1 MTQTNRM
8 VSPSTGEM
16 PKGQRG
22 SVSMNFIGIRRQEI
36 KLINFLTEWLKG
48 DHTERQIVLMISLMV
63 GVCTGLTAFVLKW
76 LIEEVKTLL
85 TSELAVEN
93 MNLLYLVFPAVGIL
107 LSLLFVNYIVRGDIS
122 HGVTKILYAMS
133 RGRSRIKSHNRW
145 SSVIASAI
153 TIGMGGS
160 VGAEAPIVLTGAA
173 WGSDLGKRFHLPPKT
188 LMLLVGC
195 GAAGAVSGVFK
206 APIAGLVFVL
216 EVLML
221 DLSFSSLLPL
231 LVTSITSVCVSYAF
245 YGTEP
250 LFDFSLNKAFS
261 IDIIPGCIVLG
272 IACGLVS
279 LYFTRAMNWFEGIFA
294 RIQKKRYKFLLGAV
308 VLGVLIYFFPVMYGE
323 GYDVINQLIN
333 EAPEKEIM
341 HNTIF
346 YGNESNLLIYLGL
359 VLLLKVFATTATNGG
374 GGCGGVFAPSLFL
387 GCIAG
392 FIFANLWDMGFGLT
406 MGDSCY
412 VSPKNCGLYG
422 MAGLMSG
429 VMHAPLTGIFLIAEL
444 TGGYDL
450 FVPLMIVSAVSYL
463 TINLFEPHSIYAMR
477 LARKGQLLTHDK
489 DNAILTVLNLES
501 LIERDYQPITV
512 DMPFNKFVSTIAKSH
527 RNIFPVVASS
537 GKLLGVVSLDSVRL
551 YIFRP
556 ELYRQYTA
564 GQFMKDPPAVLLVN
578 DSPKVAIEK
587 FKETKA
593 WNLPVVDEE
602 HHYLG
607 FVSRSGLFTSYRET
621 LIKFSQE

>member
-1 MTQTNRM
+1 
-8 VSPSTGEM
+8 
-16 PKGQRG
+16 
-22 SVSMNFIGIRRQEI
+22 MNFIGIRRKEI
-36 KLINFLTEWLKG
+36 KFLNAITEWLKG
-48 DHTERQIVLMISLMV
+48 DHTEKQIVLMISLIV
-63 GVCTGLTAFVLKW
+63 GVCTGLTAFVLKS
-76 LIEEVKTLL
+76 LIEEIKHLL
-85 TSELAVEN
+85 TSGFVAEDT
-93 MNLLYLVFPAVGIL
+93 NLLYLLFPAVGIL
-107 LSLLFVNYIVRGDIS
+107 LSMLFVQYIVRGDIS

-153 TIGMGGS
+153 TIGFGGS

-173 WGSDLGKRFHLPPKT
+173 WGSDFGKRFHLPPKT

-245 YGTEP
+245 YGTAP
-250 LFDFSLNKAFS
+250 LFEFSLNKAFT
-261 IDIIPGCIVLG
+261 IDIIPGCILLG

-279 LYFTRAMNWFEGIFA
+279 LYFTRAMNWFEGIFSKIKN
-294 RIQKKRYKFLLGAV
+294 RGYKFILGAI

-333 EAPEKEIM
+333 DASEKDIM
-341 HNTIF
+341 HNTLF
-346 YGNESNLLIYLGL
+346 YSNDSNLLIYLAL
-359 VLLLKVFATTATNGG
+359 VLIFKVFATTATNGG

-392 FIFANLWDMGFGLT
+392 FIFAHLWDMGLGLL
-406 MGDSCY
+406 MGNTGY
-412 VSPKNCGLYG
+412 LSPKNCGLYG

-450 FVPLMIVSAVSYL
+450 FVPLMIVSVVSYL
-463 TINLFEPHSIYAMR
+463 TINIFEPHSIYAMR
-477 LARKGQLLTHDK
+477 LARRGQLITHNK
-489 DNAILTVLNLES
+489 DNAILTILNLKS
-501 LIERDYQPITV
+501 LIESDYKTV
-512 DMPFNKFVSTIAKSH
+512 TADMPLGKLVSVITKSH
-527 RNIFPVVASS
+527 RNIFPVIDTT
-537 GKLLGVVSLDSVRL
+537 GRLMGVVSLDSVRL

-556 ELYRQYTA
+556 ELYRQYTV
-564 GQFMKDPPAVLLVN
+564 GMFTKEPPAVLLVN
-578 DSPKVAIEK
+578 DSLKTVAQK
-587 FKETKA
+587 FEETGA
-593 WNLPVVDEE
+593 WNLPVVDEN
-602 HHYLG
+602 HLYLG
-607 FVSRSGLFTSYRET
+607 FISRSGLFNSYRET

>member
-1 MTQTNRM
+1 MNLITLRRKEIHLLQLITDWI
-8 VSPSTGEM
+8 
-16 PKGQRG
+16 KG
-22 SVSMNFIGIRRQEI
+22 N
-36 KLINFLTEWLKG
+36 
-48 DHTERQIVLMISLMV
+48 HTERQVVLMLSLIV
-63 GVCTGLTAFVLKW
+63 GLCTGLTAFVLKS
-76 LIEEVKTLL
+76 LIEEIKHLL
-85 TSELAVEN
+85 TSGFGVEDA
-93 MNLLYLVFPAVGIL
+93 NLLYLVFPAVGIL
-107 LSLLFVNYIVRGDIS
+107 ITMLFVRYIVRGDIS

-145 SSVIASAI
+145 SSIIASAI
-153 TIGMGGS
+153 TIGFGGS

-245 YGTEP
+245 YGTAP
-250 LFDFSLNKAFS
+250 QFDFNLSKAFT
-261 IDIIPGCIVLG
+261 IDIIPGCILLG
-272 IACGLVS
+272 VACGLVS

-294 RIQKKRYKFLLGAV
+294 RISKKRYKFLLGAL
-308 VLGVLIYFFPVMYGE
+308 VLGIMIYFFPVMYGE

-333 EAPEKEIM
+333 NAPPGDIM
-341 HNTIF
+341 HNTF
-346 YGNESNLLIYLGL
+346 FFGDESNLLIYLSL
-359 VLLLKVFATTATNGG
+359 VLFFKVFATTATNGG
-374 GGCGGVFAPSLFL
+374 GGCGGTFAPSLFL

-392 FIFANLWDMGFGLT
+392 FVFANLWDIILGLGT
-406 MGDSCY
+406 GQTCY
-412 VSPKNCGLYG
+412 LSAKNCGLYG

-450 FVPLMIVSAVSYL
+450 FVPIMIVSVVSYL
-463 TINLFEPHSIYAMR
+463 TINIFEPHSIYAMR
-477 LARKGQLLTHDK
+477 LARRGQLLTHDK

-501 LIERDYQPITV
+501 LLEKDYKTV
-512 DMPFNKFVSTIAKSH
+512 TADMPLEKFVVTISKSH
-527 RNIFPVVASS
+527 RNIFPVID
-537 GKLLGVVSLDSVRL
+537 GGGRFKGVVSLDSVRL
-551 YIFRP
+551 YMFRP
-556 ELYRQYTA
+556 ELYNQYTV
-564 GQFMKDPPAVLLVN
+564 GSFMKDPPAILSSA
-578 DSPKVAIEK
+578 DSLKVVATK
-587 FKETKA
+587 FEDTKA
-593 WNLPVVDEE
+593 WNLPVVDDEN
-602 HHYLG
+602 HYLG

-621 LIKFSQE
+621 LLKFSQE

>member
-1 MTQTNRM
+1 
-8 VSPSTGEM
+8 
-16 PKGQRG
+16 
-22 SVSMNFIGIRRQEI
+22 MNLIGIRRKEI

-63 GVCTGLTAFVLKW
+63 GVCTGLTAFVLKS
-76 LIEEVKTLL
+76 LIEEIKHLL
-85 TSELAVEN
+85 TSEIVAVAEDTN
-93 MNLLYLVFPAVGIL
+93 FLYLVFPAVGIL
-107 LSLLFVNYIVRGDIS
+107 ISLLFVKYIVRGDIS

-145 SSVIASAI
+145 SSIIASAI
-153 TIGMGGS
+153 TIGFGGS

-173 WGSDLGKRFHLPPKT
+173 WGSDFGKRFHLQPKT

-231 LVTSITSVCVSYAF
+231 LVASITSVCVSYAF
-245 YGTEP
+245 YGTDP
-250 LFDFSLNKAFS
+250 LFEFNLNKAFT
-261 IDIIPGCIVLG
+261 IDIIPGCILLG

-279 LYFTRAMNWFEGIFA
+279 LYFTRAMNWFEGIFGH
-294 RIQKKRYKFLLGAV
+294 IKKRRYKFLLGAI

-333 EAPEKEIM
+333 DAPERDIM
-341 HNTIF
+341 HNTLF
-346 YGNESNLLIYLGL
+346 SATQSNLLIYLGL
-359 VLLLKVFATTATNGG
+359 VLMFKVFATTATNGG

-392 FIFANLWDMGFGLT
+392 FIFAHLWDMGLGLS
-406 MGDSCY
+406 MGDACY

-444 TGGYDL
+444 TGGYNL
-450 FVPLMIVSAVSYL
+450 FVPLMIVSVVSYL

-477 LARKGQLLTHDK
+477 LARRGQLLTHDK
-489 DNAILTVLNLES
+489 DSAVLTVLNLAS
-501 LIERDYQPITV
+501 LIERAYQPIS
-512 DMPFNKFVSTIAKSH
+512 PNISFSKFVATIAKSH
-527 RNIFPVVASS
+527 RNIFPVVAPN
-537 GKLLGVVSLDSVRL
+537 GTLLGVVTLDSVRL

-564 GQFMKDPPAVLLVN
+564 GQFMKEPPAVLTVN
-578 DSPKVAIEK
+578 DSPKVAIQK
-587 FKETKA
+587 FKDTKA
-593 WNLPVVDEE
+593 WNLPVVDEQ
-602 HHYLG
+602 HHYIG
-607 FVSRSGLFTSYRET
+607 FVSRSGLFTRYRET
-621 LIKFSQE
+621 LITFSQE